1 MREGAGA
8 VVTDRVH
15 LSEPERV
22 VFKRPPLVLTV
33 FQLRFSDIPEIADQS
48 YIEPFRNAIR
58 ERYPSFAP
66 VQQLG
71 FQFDFS
77 ANEPRR
83 IETVQWRFSEE
94 SENWTVVLARDFL
107 TLETRRYEHFPEFL
121 SHLLFL
127 LNSLVEHIR
136 PQFGTRLGLRY
147 INEIRLALGSLS
159 TIVRPELLGILSI
172 AEFEKYAAQS
182 TQEVLL
188 RYSEE
193 QSIQVRHGLFPAGST
208 VQPPTGEPSST
219 GPFYL
224 LDFDAFR
231 TFSAPTWLRME
242 TDTICEYVH
251 RYHDDIEKLF
261 RWSLTEEFTKS
272 LGERDLD

>member
-1 MREGAGA
+1 M
-8 VVTDRVH
+8 TDRVH
-15 LSEPERV
+15 LAEPERV

-33 FQLRFSDIPEIADQS
+33 FQLRFSDMPEIVDES
-48 YIEPFRNAIR
+48 YIEPFRATIQ

-66 VQQLG
+66 AQQLG
-71 FQFDFS
+71 FQFDLS
-77 ANEPRR
+77 VNEPRR
-83 IETVQWRFSEE
+83 IETVQWRFSDE

-107 TLETRRYEHFPEFL
+107 TLETRRYEHFEEFL

-127 LNSLVEHIR
+127 LNALTKYIR
-136 PQFGTRLGLRY
+136 PKVGSRLGLRY
-147 INEIRLALGSLS
+147 INEIRLAPESLS
-159 TIVRPELLGILSI
+159 TIVRSELLGILSI
-172 AEFEKYAAQS
+172 AEFEKYTAQS

-193 QSIQVRHGLFPAGST
+193 QSIQVRHGLFPDGST
-208 VQPPTGEPSST
+208 VQPRSGDPPPT

-231 TFSAPTWLRME
+231 GFSAPTWLRME
-242 TDTICEYVH
+242 TDTICEYVN

-261 RWSLTEEFTKS
+261 RWALTEEFTKS
-272 LGERDLD
+272 LGERNLD